1 MYADGMLG
9 NRAVFDGIAP
19 LTTAVF
25 NYMRPEN
32 VGAYKQSQIFPW
44 INQYW
49 ENPDNDVGPDEQV
62 NNALLSFVSQAKG
75 FKKERFKNVN

>member
-25 NYMRPEN
+25 NYMRPEGA
-32 VGAYKQSQIFPW
+32 GAYKQAQIFPW

-49 ENPDNDVGPDEQV
+49 QNPDNDIAPEEQV
-62 NNALLSFVSQAKG
+62 NSALLSYVSQAKG

>member
-9 NRAVFDGIAP
+9 NKAIFDGLAP

-25 NYMRPEN
+25 NYMRPEG
-32 VGAYKQSQIFPW
+32 VAAYKQHALFPW
-44 INQYW
+44 INEYW
-49 ENPDNDVGPDEQV
+49 QNPDLEPTPEEQV

-75 FKKERFKNVN
+75 FSKERFKR